1 MVPLFISIVVLTRQW
16 VLRWVKAGRQAL
28 FRLLT
33 TESLVYFAYKKYTSG
48 FCFVC
53 CYCIVVDD
61 VNKQIGFHGNAP
73 PSRKQ
78 RPLITTA
85 LTLFQHTRCRI
96 FHITRQS
103 WYRSNTL
110 HTQNSELT
118 GNWVW

>member
-1 MVPLFISIVVLTRQW
+1 M
-16 VLRWVKAGRQAL
+16 
-28 FRLLT
+28 
-33 TESLVYFAYKKYTSG
+33 VYFADKKYTSG
-48 FCFVC
+48 FS

-78 RPLITTA
+78 RPLIRTA
-85 LTLFQHTRCRI
+85 LTLFQPTRCRI

-110 HTQNSELT
+110 HTQNSELKRLHSGVRGWFIIVSQYLPRYST
-118 GNWVW
+118 TMLSRAHALMKSAI